1 MVHPKYVERAQRI
14 RNPRTAR
21 VATHRRID
29 KKAKARYTSLLRV
42 SGVLTIVLAFLMGYV
57 VLTSNLTGLS
67 YAVANAKHERAELQ
81 AETMRLDDRI
91 SALRS
96 DDRLAAL
103 AAKLNMTEPESFAV
117 VRLPLP
123 SNAQPQRLAEFSSLA
138 GLVVPAP

>member
-1 MVHPKYVERAQRI
+1 DCGKNAIGRI
-14 RNPRTAR
+14 PLD
-21 VATHRRID
+21 ATSPSQI
-29 KKAKARYTSLLRV
+29 TEFPV
-42 SGVLTIVLAFLMGYV
+42 G
-57 VLTSNLTGLS
+57 
-67 YAVANAKHERAELQ
+67 AELQ